1 MAYTN
6 NGKVEPAGTRIW
18 PCASDFFC
26 KDNVLFKG
34 VRENTQVWMSHG
46 DTITAIPDNFKK
58 IASTDKVDI
67 AAYQVEGEKVWG
79 VQFHPEVFHSEDGTQ
94 ILKNFVVDVCGCKQD
109 WSPASFIE
117 STVAELKAQ
126 LGDDKVVLD

>member
-6 NGKVEPAGTRIW
+6 NGKVEPAGTREYGR
-18 PCASDFFC
+18 AHLTSFC

-79 VQFHPEVFHSEDGTQ
+79 VQFHPEVFHSEVVSL
-94 ILKNFVVDVCGCKQD
+94 ILRNFVVDV
-109 WSPASFIE
+109 
-117 STVAELKAQ
+117 
-126 LGDDKVVLD
+126 